1 MLEGTHTMSSDVDI
15 LVATDANA
23 AVVHA
28 ELWKAG
34 IKPSFEIHVHTHE
47 KAQHV
52 LSRTNTKKI

>member
-1 MLEGTHTMSSDVDI
+1 MSSGVDI
-15 LVATDANA
+15 LVAIDASP

-28 ELWKAG
+28 EMWKAG
-34 IKPSFEIHVHTHE
+34 IKPPFEIQVHTHE